1 MWAVETGTSVTKNA
15 NSHIRKV
22 EKPAMTIATV
32 DAPGGIVTKSGK
44 RISGKVIVAD
54 SIGGYGDRESLAVM
68 AGDTVARVSTDSS
81 AGDKAYEDA
90 REQYDT
96 DRAVENRKIS
106 NMSQFSKN
114 PALTMYYTPSTD
126 TWDLS
131 WMAEDQATGF
141 ITPRSK
147 KLTDAQA
154 GFMYQQYQEAQLTK
168 KIQKDE

>member
-1 MWAVETGTSVTKNA
+1 MAAGISVTRNA
-15 NSHIRKV
+15 NSKIRMV
-22 EKPAMTIATV
+22 SKPAMTIATV

-44 RISGKVIVAD
+44 RISGKVVVAD
-54 SIGGYGDRESLAVM
+54 TANGYGDRESLAVM
-68 AGDTVARVSTDSS
+68 AGDVVARVSTDSK

-96 DRAVENRKIS
+96 DRVVEKRKIA
-106 NMSQFSKN
+106 NMSRFSKT
-114 PALTMYYTPSTD
+114 PALKMEYTPATD
-126 TWDLS
+126 TWDLL
-131 WMAEDQATGF
+131 WMDEDQATG
-141 ITPRSK
+141 IVMPRSK